1 MKILI
6 VDDHILFREGLVSLL
21 KKQPDFQVIGEAG
34 TVDEAIQ
41 LAIARSPD
49 VILMDFSLPDGTGLD
64 ATQAILAHLPK
75 TKIVFLTVHETDDRL
90 FSAVRS
96 GAKGY
101 LLKNIPV
108 TTLLASLRAL
118 DAGEMAIS
126 PSMSTRI
133 IEEYAQN
140 PSYPSHNGPPV
151 NTSLTTREIEI
162 LSLISKGSTN
172 REIAQKLVISENTV
186 KNHIHN
192 ILEKLGLKNRRE
204 ALQYARRFRLI
215 E

>member
-34 TVDEAIQ
+34 TVDEAVQ

-64 ATQAILAHLPK
+64 ATQAILSHLPK

-140 PSYPSHNGPPV
+140 PPYTSHNNPSV
-151 NTSLTTREIEI
+151 NSSLTAREVEI

-204 ALQYARRFRLI
+204 ALQYARRFRLV